1 MIIGETRDQI
11 DVARA
16 KIERILKSDEATRDR
31 IRKEQLSVGSQLIGE
46 KKDGGTSIDLYRQ
59 QMGRDN
65 QSYDETM
72 MTPYGPP
79 SNNARIVYVPNDVV
93 GLVIGKNGET
103 IRQLQTES
111 GAKIQVAKQPMQD
124 T

>member
-1 MIIGETRDQI
+1 
-11 DVARA
+11 
-16 KIERILKSDEATRDR
+16 
-31 IRKEQLSVGSQLIGE
+31 
-46 KKDGGTSIDLYRQ
+46 
-59 QMGRDN
+59 
-65 QSYDETM
+65 